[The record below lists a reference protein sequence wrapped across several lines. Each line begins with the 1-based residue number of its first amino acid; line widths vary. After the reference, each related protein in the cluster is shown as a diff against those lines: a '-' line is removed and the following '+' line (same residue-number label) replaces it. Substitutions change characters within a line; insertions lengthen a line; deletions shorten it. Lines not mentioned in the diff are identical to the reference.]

1 MFSRLPSRVRLNTAN
16 HSARS
21 LHTLTSKQH
30 QLVYP
35 SITVNTR
42 GPWTS
47 PRCFSTPA
55 SEPLAATTPPPAATP
70 STTKPET
77 PVEKVIREVKEEQKK
92 EADSIPLVPET
103 SNVAHLNSEN
113 QPAKTASAPSSSATS
128 SSSSSASTTGVGS
141 VAAGTP
147 AAGSGSAA
155 AEKSEKS
162 ASAST
167 AQSNEASTTLATTTT
182 TTTTAVGPPAEP
194 KKPLL
199 QRIKDEAHHIYL
211 GMKLLA
217 AETRISSRLLVKLMK
232 GIALSRREGL
242 QLKRTVADLLR
253 LVPMMI
259 IILIPFLELAL
270 PLLLYIFPN
279 MLPSTFESKFQA
291 EEKKKKLLKVRL
303 EMAKFL
309 QETVAEVSV
318 TGTARAQKAKEF
330 SDFFQKY
337 RTTGI
342 LAPTDQVLAIAKK
355 FQDDLTLN
363 SLSRPQLISMAR
375 YMNQNAF
382 GTDAYLRSQIND
394 QLVSLKRDDSLIAK
408 EGVDNLTIPELQTA
422 CNNRGIKIVGVSPAR
437 LKSELMQWLDLHLTH
452 GVPGSLLILSRA
464 FTISEKIPTSS
475 DEALKGSAEALQ
487 QTLSALPQQ
496 VVHEAQ
502 LQVSEV
508 AGTAT
513 RSQKLNVIKEQE
525 ELIED
530 ELEQDKEIAAANAV
544 EASSA
549 AAASAAA
556 AAAEPALAAS
566 SVPSQPTVSTSTTT
580 ESATPAA
587 TAAAATNATAAT
599 AVKANSDSESVSNQV
614 DIPKDQLKK
623 VGDAIKV
630 MVSGSALD
638 DVKAELQGLKE
649 ETKEYREDIDEL
661 KQLTQKE
668 PPRTVSAV
676 SSRVNKMIASLEA
689 EIAKIDSE
697 IGSSMNVIQPDA
709 AGNLSVEELQNA
721 LNLIK
726 DNPGDERIK
735 KIVKR
740 LDRDGDGVVTIPEVL
755 AFVSEVE
762 MQTSAAGSS
771 SGGSAGAGSTVAPAS
786 SSGTAAATT
795 STTAATTESAPGK
808 DK

>member
-21 LHTLTSKQH
+21 LHTLAPKQH

-35 SITVNTR
+35 SITANTR

-47 PRCFSTPA
+47 PRCCFSTPA
-55 SEPLAATTPPPAATP
+55 SQPSAAATPTPAAAP

-103 SNVAHLNSEN
+103 NAHVKSEN
-113 QPAKTASAPSSSATS
+113 QPANAPAVAAPPSSASATS
-128 SSSSSASTTGVGS
+128 SSSASAAGVGAS

-147 AAGSGSAA
+147 AAAVSGSAA

-167 AQSNEASTTLATTTT
+167 AQSNEASTTVATTTA
-182 TTTTAVGPPAEP
+182 TTTAVGPPAEP

-199 QRIKDEAHHIYL
+199 QRIKDEAHHVYL

-375 YMNQNAF
+375 YMSLNAF
-382 GTDAYLRSQIND
+382 GTDAYLRNQIND

-549 AAASAAA
+549 AAASTATAAS
-556 AAAEPALAAS
+556 EPALAAS

-580 ESATPAA
+580 ESTTPAA
-587 TAAAATNATAAT
+587 AAANATPVIA
-599 AVKANSDSESVSNQV
+599 DSESVSNQV

-762 MQTSAAGSS
+762 MQTSAAGTSS
-771 SGGSAGAGSTVAPAS
+771 GSAGAGSTVAPVAPS
-786 SSGTAAATT
+786 SATATAA
-795 STTAATTESAPGK
+795 STTAATESAPGK

>member
-21 LHTLTSKQH
+21 LHTLAPKQH

-35 SITVNTR
+35 NISANTR

-47 PRCFSTPA
+47 PRCCFSTPA
-55 SEPLAATTPPPAATP
+55 SQPSTAATPTPAGAP

-92 EADSIPLVPET
+92 EADSIPLVPEP
-103 SNVAHLNSEN
+103 NAHVKSEN
-113 QPAKTASAPSSSATS
+113 QPANAPPAAAAPPSSASVT
-128 SSSSSASTTGVGS
+128 SSSASAAGVGGS

-147 AAGSGSAA
+147 PAAVSGSAA

-167 AQSNEASTTLATTTT
+167 AQSNEASTTLATTTA
-182 TTTTAVGPPAEP
+182 TTTAVGPPAEP

-199 QRIKDEAHHIYL
+199 QRIKDEVHHVYL

-375 YMNQNAF
+375 YMSLNAF
-382 GTDAYLRSQIND
+382 GTDAYLRNQIND

-549 AAASAAA
+549 AAASAATA
-556 AAAEPALAAS
+556 ASEPALAAS
-566 SVPSQPTVSTSTTT
+566 SAPSQPTVSTSTTT
-580 ESATPAA
+580 ESTTPAAAASNATPAIA
-587 TAAAATNATAAT
+587 
-599 AVKANSDSESVSNQV
+599 DSESVSNQV

-755 AFVSEVE
+755 AFVNEVE

-771 SGGSAGAGSTVAPAS
+771 GGGSAGAGSTVAPAPS
-786 SSGTAAATT
+786 SATATAA
-795 STTAATTESAPGK
+795 STTAATESASGK